1 MGSHRFLGSLL
12 RTANNALGVEVSITT
27 LHPHQQ
33 TGVTQI
39 GDAFRAGHRAVLYQ
53 LATGGGKTV
62 VFSHVAARMV
72 ARRRRVG
79 VLVHRRELLDQA
91 RARLA
96 REGIDAAAIA
106 PRQEIDLAG
115 LAHVASVQTLVKR
128 LPLLPRDWF
137 DLLVVD
143 ECHHTPAASWSQVL
157 EHFSAARI
165 LGVSATPCRQDGT
178 GLSQWYQEMICGP
191 SPQWLTDNDYLAP
204 AEMFSPPGIDRDRI
218 RRRMGEFIAGEASQ
232 MMRND
237 SIIGDSLALYRE
249 HLDGRTAVAF
259 CCDVAH
265 AEAVADMFRRNGVPA
280 AAIDGT
286 MRRDPGAI
294 PRILADLADGT
305 LRVVTSCDLIGE
317 GTDIPSVGG
326 ALLLRPTQSV
336 ALHLQQIGR
345 PLRHQPGK
353 VAIICDQVGNIRTH
367 GNHLWDQ
374 YGRDR
379 AWTLEGS
386 KRGRSKPPA
395 PSVRVCP
402 QCYAT
407 LRSGTQQCSGC
418 GYEWVL
424 WRRQIQHVAGELE
437 AVSRPDPGAFAT
449 RRGAAVTF
457 DQLVALGRERGMAR
471 PHAWASH
478 IMAARKARPQRRAG

>member
-1 MGSHRFLGSLL
+1 M
-12 RTANNALGVEVSITT
+12 AVEASITN
-27 LHPHQQ
+27 LHPFQQ
-33 TGVTQI
+33 EGVSAI

-53 LATGGGKTV
+53 LATGGGKTT
-62 VFSHVAARMV
+62 VFSHIGARMV
-72 ARRRRVG
+72 ASARRIG

-96 REGIDAAAIA
+96 VEGIEAAAIA
-106 PRQEIDLAG
+106 PRQQIDLAG

-128 LPLLPRDWF
+128 LDQLPPDWF

-143 ECHHTPAASWSQVL
+143 ECHHSPAFTWDTILA
-157 EHFSAARI
+157 HFSTARI
-165 LGVSATPCRQDGT
+165 LGVSATPVAANGA
-178 GLSQWYQEMICGP
+178 GLGSHYSELICGP
-191 SPQWLTDNDYLAP
+191 SPQWLTDHGYLAP
-204 AEMFSPPGIDRDRI
+204 ARMFSPPGIDRDQI
-218 RRRMGEFIAGEASQ
+218 RRRMGEFVASEASG
-232 MMRND
+232 MMRSD
-237 SIIGDSLALYRE
+237 SIIGDSLALYRQ
-249 HLDGRTAVAF
+249 HLDGQTAVAF

-305 LRVVTSCDLIGE
+305 LKVVTSCELIGE

-353 VAIICDQVGNIRTH
+353 VAILCDQVGNIRTH
-367 GNHLWDQ
+367 GCHLWDQ
-374 YGRDR
+374 VGQER

-386 KRGRSKPPA
+386 RRGRSKPPA

-407 LRSGTQQCSGC
+407 LRSGTQRCPC

-424 WRRQIQHVAGELE
+424 WRRELQHVDGELE
-437 AVSRPDPGAFAT
+437 AVSRPDPGAFAK
-449 RRGAAVTF
+449 RRAGAVTF
-457 DQLVALGRERGMAR
+457 DQLVALGRERGMPR
-471 PHAWASH
+471 PYAWAANV
-478 IMAARKARPQRRAG
+478 MAARKAKPQRRAG

>member
-1 MGSHRFLGSLL
+1 VTS
-12 RTANNALGVEVSITT
+12 
-27 LHPHQQ
+27 LHPFQQ
-33 TGVTQI
+33 EGVTAI

-53 LATGGGKTV
+53 LATGGGKTT
-62 VFSHVAARMV
+62 VFSHIGARMV
-72 ARRRRVG
+72 DNGRRVG

-96 REGIDAAAIA
+96 VEGIEAAAIA

-115 LAHVASVQTLVKR
+115 LAHVASVKTLVKR
-128 LPLLPRDWF
+128 LDKLPPDWF

-143 ECHHTPAASWSQVL
+143 ECHHTPAGTWSKVL
-157 EHFSAARI
+157 DHFSAARV

-178 GLSQWYQEMICGP
+178 GLGQWYQQLICGP
-191 SPQWLTDNDYLAP
+191 SPQWLTDHNYLAP
-204 AEMFSPPGIDRDRI
+204 AEMFSPPGIDRGKI
-218 RRRMGEFIAGEASQ
+218 RQRMGEFIAGEASA
-232 MMRND
+232 MMRD
-237 SIIGDSLALYRE
+237 GSIIGDSLALYRQ

-286 MRRDPGAI
+286 MRRDSCAI
-294 PRILADLADGT
+294 PRILRDLANGT
-305 LRVVTSCDLIGE
+305 LKVVTSCDLIGE

-345 PLRHQPGK
+345 PLRYQPGK
-353 VAIICDQVGNIRTH
+353 VAIIVDQVHNVREH
-367 GNHLWDQ
+367 GNHIWDQ

-379 AWTLEGS
+379 VWTLEGS

-402 QCYAT
+402 QCYSC
-407 LRSGTQQCSGC
+407 LRSGTQRCHGC

-424 WRRQIQHVAGELE
+424 WRRELQHVAGELE
-437 AVSRPDPGAFAT
+437 AVTRPDPGAFAK
-449 RRGAAVTF
+449 RRAGAVTF
-457 DQLVALGRERGMAR
+457 DQLVALGRERGMTK

-478 IMAARKARPQRRAG
+478 ILAARKARPQRRAG

>member
-1 MGSHRFLGSLL
+1 MTGLY
-12 RTANNALGVEVSITT
+12 
-27 LHPHQQ
+27 PHQQ
-33 TGVTQI
+33 EGVTQI

-53 LATGGGKTV
+53 LATGGGKTT
-62 VFSHVAARMV
+62 VFSHIAARMV

-96 REGIDAAAIA
+96 VEGIEAAAIA
-106 PRQEIDLAG
+106 PRQQIDLAG

-128 LPLLPRDWF
+128 LDQLPPDWF

-143 ECHHTPAASWSQVL
+143 ECHHSPAWMWSSIL
-157 EHFSAARI
+157 AHFSTARI
-165 LGVSATPCRQDGT
+165 LGVSATPIAANGA
-178 GLSQWYQEMICGP
+178 GLGSHYSELICGP
-191 SPQWLTDNDYLAP
+191 SPQWLTDHGYLAP

-218 RRRMGEFIAGEASQ
+218 RKRMGEFIAGEASG
-232 MMRND
+232 MMRSD
-237 SIIGDSLALYRE
+237 SIIGDSLALYRQ

-353 VAIICDQVGNIRTH
+353 VAVICDQVGNIRTH
-367 GNHLWDQ
+367 GCHLWDQ
-374 YGRDR
+374 HGQERT
-379 AWTLEGS
+379 WTLEGS
-386 KRGRSKPPA
+386 RRGRSKPPA

-407 LRSGTQQCSGC
+407 LRSGTQRCSGC

-424 WRRQIQHVAGELE
+424 WTRKLQHVAGELE
-437 AVSRPDPGAFAT
+437 AVRRPDPGAFAK
-449 RRGAAVTF
+449 RRAGAVTF
-457 DQLVALGRERGMAR
+457 DQLVALGRDRGMAR

-478 IMAARKARPQRRAG
+478 ILAARKARPQRRAG

>member
-1 MGSHRFLGSLL
+1 MGTDSAPPSTRRGVTSLY
-12 RTANNALGVEVSITT
+12 
-27 LHPHQQ
+27 PHQQ

-53 LATGGGKTV
+53 LATGGGKTT
-62 VFSHVAARMV
+62 VFSHVGACMV

-96 REGIDAAAIA
+96 VEGIEAAAIA

-128 LPLLPRDWF
+128 LDQLPTDWF

-143 ECHHTPAASWSQVL
+143 ECHHTPAGTWSRVL
-157 EHFSAARI
+157 DHFSAARI

-178 GLSQWYQEMICGP
+178 GLGQWYQQLICGP
-191 SPQWLTDNDYLAP
+191 SPQWLTDHNYLAP
-204 AEMFSPPGIDRDRI
+204 AEMFSPPGIDRGKI
-218 RRRMGEFIAGEASQ
+218 RQRMGEFVAGEASA
-232 MMRND
+232 MMRD
-237 SIIGDSLALYRE
+237 GSIIGDSLALYRQ
-249 HLDGRTAVAF
+249 HLDGKTAVAF

-265 AEAVADMFRRNGVPA
+265 AEAVADMFRRSNVPA

-286 MRRDPGAI
+286 MRRDPRTI

-305 LRVVTSCDLIGE
+305 LKVVTSCDLIGE

-353 VAIICDQVGNIRTH
+353 VAVICDQVGNIRTH
-367 GNHLWDQ
+367 GCHLWDQ
-374 YGRDR
+374 YGQERV
-379 AWTLEGS
+379 WSLEGS

-402 QCYAT
+402 QCYSC
-407 LRSGTQQCSGC
+407 LRSGTPRCYGC

-424 WRRQIQHVAGELE
+424 WRRELQHVAGELE
-437 AVSRPDPGAFAT
+437 AVTRPDPGAFAK
-449 RRGAAVTF
+449 RRAGAVTF
-457 DQLVALGRERGMAR
+457 DQLVALGKERGMTR
-471 PHAWASH
+471 PYAWAKRV
-478 IMAARKARPQRRAG
+478 IAARKARTQRRAG

>member
-1 MGSHRFLGSLL
+1 VTGLY
-12 RTANNALGVEVSITT
+12 
-27 LHPHQQ
+27 PHQQ

-53 LATGGGKTV
+53 LATGGGKTT
-62 VFSHVAARMV
+62 VFSHISARMV
-72 ARRRRVG
+72 ASARRVG

-91 RARLA
+91 RARLQV
-96 REGIDAAAIA
+96 EGIEAAAIA
-106 PRQEIDLAG
+106 PRQEIDLAS

-128 LPLLPRDWF
+128 LDLLPPDWF

-143 ECHHTPAASWSQVL
+143 ECHHSPAWMWSTIIN
-157 EHFSAARI
+157 HFSTARI
-165 LGVSATPCRQDGT
+165 LGVSATPIVANGA
-178 GLSQWYQEMICGP
+178 GLGSHYSELIRGP
-191 SPQWLTDNDYLAP
+191 SPQWLTDHGYLAP

-218 RRRMGEFIAGEASQ
+218 RRRMGEFVASEASG
-232 MMRND
+232 MMRSD
-237 SIIGDSLALYRE
+237 SIIGDSLALYRQ

-265 AEAVADMFRRNGVPA
+265 AEAVADMFRRNGVSA

-305 LRVVTSCDLIGE
+305 LKVVTSCELIGE

-353 VAIICDQVGNIRTH
+353 VAVIVDQAGNLRTH
-367 GNHLWDQ
+367 GCHLWDQ
-374 YGRDR
+374 FGRER

-386 KRGRSKPPA
+386 NRGRGKPPA

-402 QCYAT
+402 QCYSC
-407 LRSGTQQCSGC
+407 LRSGTQRCHGC
-418 GYEWVL
+418 GHVWEL
-424 WRRQIQHVAGELE
+424 WSRQLQHVPGELE
-437 AVSRPDPGAFAT
+437 AVIRPEPVSFSDQ
-449 RRGAAVTF
+449 RKAAKTYE
-457 DQLVALGRERGMAR
+457 QLVALGRARNMKR
-471 PHAWASH
+471 PHRWAANV
-478 IMAARKARPQRRAG
+478 MRARESRPQRRAG